1 MSSQRQRV
9 VITGMGVVSPLG
21 GSVDEQAAALAA
33 GAHGLRAMPEWSA
46 YKGLRSLVAAPAELR
61 DARSIPRQNR
71 RSMGRMSLF
80 AAQAAQEAL
89 RAARV
94 DPATLGD
101 GRTGCVAGSTT
112 GSAIAL
118 NNVFETM
125 LPDRDFSLLQSMQF
139 FQCLSHTVA
148 MNLAQYLGLQGM
160 LLATN
165 AACASGLQAI
175 GLATDLIRS
184 GRQDAMLC
192 GGAEELHP
200 TVTGSFDMLM
210 AASTGYNGRPAASSR
225 PFDAARDGL
234 VCGEGAGILFI
245 ESRERALRRGA
256 PILAEILGFHT
267 CSGGAHISE
276 SSREGIAR
284 CMRAA
289 LSDAGCESGAVE
301 YVSAHATA
309 TLKGDAEEAAALREV
324 VGGTVPVSSLKGHLG
339 HTLGASGAI
348 ELAAVVRGL
357 REGRLYPT
365 RNLEEVAEACRGLRH
380 VTVPETTRARC
391 FLKNSFAFGGIN
403 ASLVCRLQTEETA

>member
-1 MSSQRQRV
+1 MSSPRHQV

-21 GSVDEQAAALAA
+21 GSVAEQADALAS
-33 GAHGLRAMPEWSA
+33 GAHGLRAMPDWSA
-46 YKGLRSLVAAPAELR
+46 YQGLRSLVAAPAELR
-61 DARSIPRQNR
+61 DARAIPRQNR

-89 RAARV
+89 HEARA
-94 DPATLGD
+94 DSSTLGD
-101 GRTGCVAGSTT
+101 GRTGCIAGSTT
-112 GSAIAL
+112 GSAISL
-118 NNVFETM
+118 SNVFETM
-125 LPDRDFSLLQSMQF
+125 LPDHDFTRLQSMQF

-148 MNLAQYLGLQGM
+148 MNLAQYLGLKGM

-175 GLATDLIRS
+175 GMAFELIRS
-184 GRQDAMLC
+184 GRQEAMLC

-210 AASTGYNGRPAASSR
+210 AASTGYNDRPGEASR

-234 VCGEGAGILFI
+234 VCGEGAGILLI
-245 ESRERALRRGA
+245 ESWERARQRGA
-256 PILAEILGFHT
+256 PILAEILGFQT

-276 SSREGIAR
+276 SNREGIAR
-284 CMRAA
+284 CMRGA
-289 LSDAGCESGAVE
+289 LVDAGCGPGEIE
-301 YVSAHATA
+301 YVSAHATG
-309 TLKGDAEEAAALREV
+309 TLQGDGEEAAAIREV
-324 VGGTVPVSSLKGHLG
+324 LGGAVPVSSLKGHLG

-365 RNLEEVAEACRGLRH
+365 RNLETVAEGCGGIRH
-380 VTVPETTRARC
+380 VTTPETTRARV

-403 ASLVCRLQTEETA
+403 ATLVCRLQPEESA

>member
-1 MSSQRQRV
+1 MPDPPRRV

-21 GSVDEQAAALAA
+21 GSVVAQAAALAA
-33 GAHGLRAMPEWSA
+33 GAHGLRAMPEWAA
-46 YKGLRSLVAAPAELR
+46 YKGLRSRVAAPAELR
-61 DARSIPRQNR
+61 DPRAIPRQSR

-89 RAARV
+89 RDARA

-118 NNVFETM
+118 SQVFETL
-125 LPDRDFSLLQSMQF
+125 LPDRDFGQLQSMQF

-148 MNLAQYLGLQGM
+148 MNLAQFLGLQGV
-160 LLATN
+160 LLSTN

-175 GLATDLIRS
+175 GVACDLIRS

-210 AASTGYNGRPAASSR
+210 AASTGYNDRPGAASR

-234 VCGEGAGILFI
+234 VCGEGAGILFL
-245 ESRERALRRGA
+245 EERGRALRRGA
-256 PILAEILGFHT
+256 RIHAELLGFHT

-276 SSREGIAR
+276 SNRGDIAR
-284 CMRAA
+284 CMQAA
-289 LSDAGCESGAVE
+289 LADAGCASGAVG

-309 TLKGDAEEAAALREV
+309 TLQGDGEEAAAIREV
-324 VGGTVPVSSLKGHLG
+324 LGGAVPVSSLKGHLG

-348 ELAAVVRGL
+348 ELAAVVAGL

-365 RNLEEVAEACRGLRH
+365 RNLETVAEACRGLRH
-380 VTVPETTRARC
+380 VTAIETTSARC
-391 FLKNSFAFGGIN
+391 FLKNSFAFGGIS
-403 ASLVCRLQTEETA
+403 ASLVWRLEREEPA